1 MQIEHSIHEQLLR
14 QRIRI
19 LIVGAGGTGS
29 AFLLNLPYLH
39 QALTAWGHPNGLSV
53 TVMDGDAVS
62 ETNCVRQPFSVSDIG
77 QNKATILVNRLNLF
91 WGLNWSAVPSNFTSE
106 CLRGNGYS
114 DNYDIVVG
122 LGDHLKTGH
131 LWSLQNRPLWMV

>member
-1 MQIEHSIHEQLLR
+1 MQIEHSIHQQLLR
-14 QRIRI
+14 QRIRM

-62 ETNCVRQPFSVSDIG
+62 ETNCVLEQLHEGVPPGKRILRQ
-77 QNKATILVNRLNLF
+77 L
-91 WGLNWSAVPSNFTSE
+91 
-106 CLRGNGYS
+106 
-114 DNYDIVVG
+114 
-122 LGDHLKTGH
+122 
-131 LWSLQNRPLWMV
+131 